1 MYKSIQIP
9 DGGSSLSVL
18 MHRRWICAIP
28 VSGCLATFD
37 FIKHNAI
44 KSKTTRQEQYY
55 NCTRCIV
62 QGQDYYWRQIMEKNR
77 AKPETPSMCA
87 LLIGSLMSALE
98 RCSRLGQTKQC
109 WSYMLW
115 TKQSWSYIAMLD
127 LQPTW
132 ARPNFWSYMDQT
144 THQLFRSMSMSF
156 EHDSTF

>member
-1 MYKSIQIP
+1 MQ
-9 DGGSSLSVL
+9 
-18 MHRRWICAIP
+18 
-28 VSGCLATFD
+28 
-37 FIKHNAI
+37 
-44 KSKTTRQEQYY
+44 
-55 NCTRCIV
+55 
-62 QGQDYYWRQIMEKNR
+62 KNR
-77 AKPETPSMCA
+77 AKPETPSTCA
-87 LLIGSLMSALE
+87 LLISSLMSALE